1 MMKITVEEV
10 EHVAELA
17 RLEVSSAEKER
28 LTEQMN
34 QILEYME
41 KLNELETAG
50 VASTSHAIDLN
61 NAFRADVIRQSLSRN
76 ESLGNAPES
85 NEEEFTVPR
94 VI

>member
-1 MMKITVEEV
+1 MKITPEEV

-17 RLEVSSAEKER
+17 RLQLSYEEKER

-41 KLNELETAG
+41 KLNELDTVDA
-50 VASTSHAIDLN
+50 VPTSHAIDLN
-61 NAFRADVIRQSLSRN
+61 NAFREDEVRDSLSRG
-76 ESLGNAPES
+76 ESLENAPES
-85 NEEEFTVPR
+85 NEEEFVVPK

>member
-1 MMKITVEEV
+1 MKITPEEV

-17 RLEVSSAEKER
+17 RLQVSSEEKEQ

-41 KLNELETAG
+41 KLNELDTAD
-50 VASTSHAIDLN
+50 VVSTSHAIDLN
-61 NAFRADVIRQSLSRN
+61 NAFRADEIRDSLPRD
-76 ESLGNAPES
+76 ESLENAPES
-85 NEEEFTVPR
+85 NEEEFVVPR

>member
-1 MMKITVEEV
+1 MKITTEEV

-17 RLEVSSAEKER
+17 RLQVSSGEKEL
-28 LTEQMN
+28 LTDQMN

-41 KLNELETAG
+41 KLNELDTAD
-50 VASTSHAIDLN
+50 VASTSHAIDLT
-61 NAFRADVIRQSLSRN
+61 NAFRADSIRQSLSRI

-85 NEEEFTVPR
+85 KEEGFIVPR